1 MENIEIGEYIR
12 TKHHGIKK
20 VVRINEKATKNKYVV
35 YYHIDKEGDKTY
47 ITINIDDI
55 INHSKNLIDLIEVG
69 DYCNNELIKVIFR
82 YKDKSKMQY
91 IKTESKNICEF
102 KINTILTH
110 EQYEQNCFIMEE

>member
-69 DYCNNELIKVIFR
+69 DYVNTNRVYNKNTLFVWVEGIDEYSYNI
-82 YKDKSKMQY
+82 YSKD
-91 IKTESKNICEF
+91 NIYS
-102 KINTILTH
+102 ILTH